1 MPNYRVYLRD
11 GAGHILKAIFIDR
24 VDDSDA
30 MEAAGHLERGESSI
44 EVWLG
49 VRQVGSI
56 SPLARVGN
64 RLRIIPHG
72 RHDATSPDILD
83 GPPGRT

>member
-11 GAGHILKAIFIDR
+11 GAGHILKAIYIDR

-30 MEAAGHLERGESSI
+30 MEAAGHLERGDSSI

-56 SPLARVGN
+56 SSLARVGN

-72 RHDATSPDILD
+72 GPDATAPGRLD
-83 GPPGRT
+83 GAPGRT

>member
-11 GAGHILKAIFIDR
+11 SAGHILKGIYIDR

-30 MEAAGHLERGESSI
+30 MEAAGHLERGDSTI

-49 VRQVGSI
+49 IRRVGSI
-56 SPLARVGN
+56 SRLSSIGDC
-64 RLRIIPHG
+64 LRIIP
-72 RHDATSPDILD
+72 R
-83 GPPGRT
+83 